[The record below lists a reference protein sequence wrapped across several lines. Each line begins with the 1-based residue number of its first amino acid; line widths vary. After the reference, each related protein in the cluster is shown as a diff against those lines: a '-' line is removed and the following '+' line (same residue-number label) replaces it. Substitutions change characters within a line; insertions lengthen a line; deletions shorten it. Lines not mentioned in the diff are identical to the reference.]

1 MAITKE
7 ELARRLRLAREASGL
22 TQQEVAAEVGLSR
35 GAVAQFETAVKAP
48 SSLHLARLADLYRR
62 DIGELLAP
70 EFQEN
75 KLDGLAAL
83 FRADLQLAGD
93 RERARAVS
101 ECAKICREYTNLE
114 ALLGVD
120 QDRIYPPEYGAP
132 PMRSRWEAIRQGER
146 LAALERARLKLGED
160 PIGDLPGILEQ
171 QGVRFV
177 ELPLPE
183 NISGLCLLDGKYGL
197 SIFVNSEHH
206 PRRQF
211 FSCAHECC
219 HLLVD
224 RGQGSFVSRVENR
237 EDLVEV
243 RANAFAAA
251 FLMPED
257 GVRAFVRRLGKGEA
271 SRSQLRAYDEE
282 GQAVTGQKRMEGHSQ
297 DFQAYDVAHLAHH
310 FGVSYEM
317 ALYRVLNLKL
327 VSEEERAQLAAE
339 KDKVNAVMRMLGPE
353 LHARGSGR
361 KPFRHQFVLLG
372 LEALRREVISRRKFR
387 ELCDLAQISPE
398 EIEALVATIEPETE
412 GGRPDRDIHVPKA

>member
-7 ELARRLRLAREASGL
+7 ELARRLRLAREAAGL
-22 TQQEVAAEVGLSR
+22 TQEEAAAEVGLSR
-35 GAVAQFETAVKAP
+35 GAIGQFETAVKAP
-48 SSLHLARLADLYRR
+48 SSLHLVRLADLYRR
-62 DIGELLAP
+62 DIGELLAE
-70 EFQEN
+70 EFHAN
-75 KLDGLAAL
+75 RVDGLAAL
-83 FRADLQLAGD
+83 FRADVQLAGD
-93 RERARAVS
+93 RERGRAVS
-101 ECAKICREYTNLE
+101 ECAKLCREYTSLE
-114 ALLGVD
+114 TLLGVD

-146 LAALERARLKLGED
+146 LADLERARLKLGSD
-160 PIGDLPGILEQ
+160 PIGDVTEILEE

-197 SIFVNSEHH
+197 SVFVNSDHH

-211 FSCAHECC
+211 FSCAHEYC
-219 HLLVD
+219 HLLAD
-224 RGQGSFVSRVENR
+224 RGQGSLVSRVENR
-237 EDLVEV
+237 EELVEV

-251 FLMPED
+251 FVMPED

-297 DFQAYDVAHLAHH
+297 DLQAYDVAHLAHH

-327 VSEEERAQLAAE
+327 VSEEERVQLAAQ
-339 KDKVNAVMRMLGPE
+339 KDTANAVMRMLGPE

-361 KPFRHQFVLLG
+361 EPFRHQFVLLG
-372 LEALRREVISRRKFR
+372 LEALRREVISRRKFY
-387 ELCDLAQISPE
+387 ELCALAQIPISEVE
-398 EIEALVATIEPETE
+398 ELTATVESESET
-412 GGRPDRDIHVPKA
+412 GPRDLDVRIPTV